1 MINKFNYWYFKD
13 AIPSH
18 ICDQIVKTGIQ
29 GDLDV
34 ALTGKFH
41 DKKVEEVDK
50 KDLYLKRNSST
61 RWLNERWIYK
71 EVMPYIVKANKNA
84 GWNYQLDIPEHVQ
97 FTKYS
102 PKQHYGW
109 HQDSNSEPI
118 KDNLIESYNG
128 KIRKLSATCQL
139 SSPSEYSGGEFQ
151 FDFRTY
157 DPNERKAKEHE
168 VTCKEIKTKGSMV
181 IFPSYIWHRVKPVI
195 KGTRYSM
202 VIWILGQPWQ

>member
-61 RWLNERWIYK
+61 RWVNERWIYK
-71 EVMPYIVKANKNA
+71 EIMPYISKAKKNA

-118 KDNLIESYNG
+118 
-128 KIRKLSATCQL
+128 
-139 SSPSEYSGGEFQ
+139 
-151 FDFRTY
+151 
-157 DPNERKAKEHE
+157 
-168 VTCKEIKTKGSMV
+168 
-181 IFPSYIWHRVKPVI
+181 
-195 KGTRYSM
+195 
-202 VIWILGQPWQ
+202 